1 MPNYWRT
8 PNPKF
13 RVGNSLFSSSHFHSE
28 SLFRAIVSDSYR
40 SLQKIQKTN
49 REWIALVAL
58 SKRVTWVICSWFTLC
73 LSPCFDRFSLLFPFL
88 CPRAN
93 HSLQNSDWL
102 LSKSKLLFR
111 SIKHKKSDLLKK
123 QKSEFPTLPKL
134 HILMIVLWCIRK
146 VFANCPT
153 KNIKFLRSLWFFWRN
168 KTLTCMRG
176 AQRFSGI
183 ELLKI
188 FRDRQK
194 LVAFRKSQKLLNHS
208 TLLKMY
214 IVYFSKPGNKNWKLN
229 VVVCQRIAHSSLS

>member
-1 MPNYWRT
+1 
-8 PNPKF
+8 
-13 RVGNSLFSSSHFHSE
+13 
-28 SLFRAIVSDSYR
+28 
-40 SLQKIQKTN
+40 
-49 REWIALVAL
+49 
-58 SKRVTWVICSWFTLC
+58 
-73 LSPCFDRFSLLFPFL
+73 
-88 CPRAN
+88 
-93 HSLQNSDWL
+93 
-102 LSKSKLLFR
+102 
-111 SIKHKKSDLLKK
+111 
-123 QKSEFPTLPKL
+123 
-134 HILMIVLWCIRK
+134 MIVLWCIRK

-168 KTLTCMRG
+168 KTLTRMRG

-229 VVVCQRIAHSSLS
+229 VVVCQRIAHSSLSYVMEQFWRISLYSMCDWWHWGRVPMEEDSRKFSHIKLSNSVICEIL